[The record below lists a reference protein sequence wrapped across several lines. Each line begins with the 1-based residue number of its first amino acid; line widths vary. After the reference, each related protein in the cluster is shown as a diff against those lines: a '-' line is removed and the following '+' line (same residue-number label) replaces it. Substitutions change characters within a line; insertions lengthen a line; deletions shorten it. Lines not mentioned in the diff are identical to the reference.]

1 MLTFLPDAT
10 HADRIFTP
18 CPAASSSSPTTTS
31 TTSTPSTPVAVSRTT
46 ILHSYKSLFPLL
58 VPSSE
63 AIELALT
70 TTRCCRGPT
79 SILLFNQPVSD
90 DYYLLHEIQTSLYR
104 TEAVVATLKKKSEQ
118 VLAHRHRGESGQST
132 KTTGRSRSRKRK
144 ASSSSSSSSAT
155 VPDKILPSDQVG
167 FLRALKRGDMHT
179 TLMELQRSGYFNPE
193 AFVLRRHRSGVGG
206 MATMRDDDLVSVVCL
221 FFQGWGGG
229 EHARVGH

>member
-18 CPAASSSSPTTTS
+18 CPAASSSSPT

-132 KTTGRSRSRKRK
+132 KTTRRSRSRKRK
-144 ASSSSSSSSAT
+144 ASSSSSSSSSAT

-206 MATMRDDDLVSVVCL
+206 MATMRDDDLVSVVC
-221 FFQGWGGG
+221 FVFQNQMLMI
-229 EHARVGH
+229 